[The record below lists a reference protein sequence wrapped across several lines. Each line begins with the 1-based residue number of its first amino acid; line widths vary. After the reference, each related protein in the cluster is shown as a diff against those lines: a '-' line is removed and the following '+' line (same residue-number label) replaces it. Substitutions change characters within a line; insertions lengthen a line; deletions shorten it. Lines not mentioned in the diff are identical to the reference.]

1 MQRPRFQPDV
11 APSSETSVLVD
22 PEAYDACEEKF
33 SASLEES
40 DTPRSRFVL
49 EVNEQSPLTSSAR
62 ACDTAVDAPEAK
74 EEKSDASVAEPNIT
88 CAPADPASA
97 VVDSVAGA
105 EGDPNSWKDEV
116 AARLNSYRARRKPKP
131 PRYPSLR
138 LKFDPP
144 EPRSYARAADTGL
157 SAAICSDNL
166 APAHCEQQA
175 PTQEAPPPV
184 PHPVY
189 APPPETGRLIEFP
202 RSLYAPAPPTYE
214 LAEPVVEVPRIL
226 EVPELEPPPP
236 ALGGISLP
244 AEDKEQ
250 ERRPGFEIPLQA
262 APMSRRVLAMAIDA
276 AIVVSAAALFGYIVI
291 KIGGAI
297 SPSLSATETLALVLG
312 ILAAGYEYLLLIYTG
327 STPGLRLA
335 GLRLSRF
342 DGSSVPRRM
351 RQWRVL
357 ACVLSAASLGL
368 GFAWSWL
375 DEDALC
381 WHDRI
386 TRTYLAPAP

>member
-1 MQRPRFQPDV
+1 
-11 APSSETSVLVD
+11 
-22 PEAYDACEEKF
+22 
-33 SASLEES
+33 
-40 DTPRSRFVL
+40 
-49 EVNEQSPLTSSAR
+49 
-62 ACDTAVDAPEAK
+62 
-74 EEKSDASVAEPNIT
+74 
-88 CAPADPASA
+88 
-97 VVDSVAGA
+97 
-105 EGDPNSWKDEV
+105 
-116 AARLNSYRARRKPKP
+116 
-131 PRYPSLR
+131 
-138 LKFDPP
+138 
-144 EPRSYARAADTGL
+144 
-157 SAAICSDNL
+157 
-166 APAHCEQQA
+166 
-175 PTQEAPPPV
+175 
-184 PHPVY
+184 
-189 APPPETGRLIEFP
+189 
-202 RSLYAPAPPTYE
+202 
-214 LAEPVVEVPRIL
+214 
-226 EVPELEPPPP
+226 
-236 ALGGISLP
+236 
-244 AEDKEQ
+244 
-250 ERRPGFEIPLQA
+250 
-262 APMSRRVLAMAIDA
+262 MSRRVFAMAIDA